1 VEKHF
6 LITATEH
13 KSSDYGINFVG
24 HFFENKKDIKI
35 TLFYVAPRPPAV
47 WEGER
52 TLDSET
58 QQQAKEGEYM
68 RKGQKAVG
76 EAKKTLMKSGFSE
89 EQLKTKVRFR
99 MFSKVEDIIQE
110 GSQGLYDAVVLGRR
124 GLSRLEEAFD
134 ESVSSGVMKHKYDFP
149 IWLCRVPDPYRKNV
163 LICLDGSEPA
173 YRITDHV
180 GFILSNEEKHRVTLL
195 RVRKDRS
202 DPKSDE
208 IFDQARQLLVKN
220 EFPESMID
228 TKVIDEANPAKAILN
243 EAEQEKYAVVAA
255 GWTGRGKGV
264 LDRIFSGSN
273 CYTLF
278 RQLERAVL
286 WTSY

>member
-1 VEKHF
+1 MQKHF
-6 LITATEH
+6 LITATEQ

-58 QQQAKEGEYM
+58 QRQAKEGEYR

-76 EAKKTLMKSGFSE
+76 EAKRTLIKSGFSE
-89 EQLKTKVRFR
+89 EQIRTKVQFR
-99 MFSKVEDIIQE
+99 MLSKVDDIIQE
-110 GSQGLYDAVVLGRR
+110 GTQGLYDAVVLGRR

-134 ESVSSGVMKHKYDFP
+134 ESVSSGILKQKYDFP
-149 IWLCRVPDPYRKNV
+149 FWLCRVPDLHRKNV
-163 LICLDGSEPA
+163 LICLDGSESA

-180 GFILSNEEKHRVTLL
+180 GFILSNEVRHRVTLL
-195 RVRKDRS
+195 RIKRDRN
-202 DPKSDE
+202 DQKSDE
-208 IFDQARQLLVKN
+208 IFNQAKKYLDKN
-220 EFPESMID
+220 GFPEAMVE
-228 TKVIDEANPAKAILN
+228 TKVIEDDNPAKAILR
-243 EAEQEKYAVVAA
+243 EAEQGKYAVVAA
-255 GWTGRGKGV
+255 GWSGRGKGM
-264 LDRIFSGSN
+264 LERLFSGSN
-273 CYTLF
+273 SYTLF
-278 RQLERAVL
+278 RELERASL

>member
-1 VEKHF
+1 MEKHF
-6 LITATEH
+6 LITATEQ

-58 QQQAKEGEYM
+58 QRQAKEGEYR

-76 EAKKTLMKSGFSE
+76 VAKKTLIKSGFSE
-89 EQLKTKVRFR
+89 EQLKTKVQFR
-99 MFSKVEDIIQE
+99 MFSKVDDIVQE

-134 ESVSSGVMKHKYDFP
+134 ESVSSGIMKQKYDFP
-149 IWLCRVPDPYRKNV
+149 IWLCRVPALHRKNV
-163 LICLDGSEPA
+163 LVCLDGSEPA

-180 GFILSNEEKHRVTLL
+180 GFILSDEKKHGVTLL
-195 RVRKDRS
+195 RVKK
-202 DPKSDE
+202 DPKDSKTDE
-208 IFDQARQLLVKN
+208 IFNKARQLLVKN

-228 TKVIDEANPAKAILN
+228 TKVIDEANPAKTILG
-243 EAEQEKYAVVAA
+243 EAEQGKYAVVAA
-255 GWTGRGKGV
+255 GWSGQGKGV
-264 LDRIFSGSN
+264 LERIFSGSN